1 MRDPLDGMVGQQ
13 LEDADILPGAGA
25 ETEPLFEVAVQ
36 VGERWR
42 QVPIAVDRGVVQGRR
57 FALQNHQKMQ
67 GIEHFFAV
75 AIAASVRC
83 HLLPVGD
90 HDDALDVPFHRHRG
104 RRTAAGRC
112 NCCCR
117 SAPSGTYR
125 LEPTGARKHR
135 RGGPARAAPRRDR
148 AGDARRLTPC
158 CHHRSAAALP
168 DNTAGGGCSA
178 RRGPSP
184 AAPAWPTAV
193 PDPSRDPRPVASR
206 SASPADKTSA

>member
-25 ETEPLFEVAVQ
+25 ETEPLFEVAAQ

-90 HDDALDVPFHRHRG
+90 HDDALDVPFHRHRAEG
-104 RRTAAGRC
+104 EPPRDAVTVVVEAHRLVLIDL
-112 NCCCR
+112 
-117 SAPSGTYR
+117 SR
-125 LEPTGARKHR
+125 LEHASIEGAVRHGQR
-135 RGGPARAAPRRDR
+135 RGEIV
-148 AGDARRLTPC
+148 LET
-158 CHHRSAAALP
+158 L
-168 DNTAGGGCSA
+168 
-178 RRGPSP
+178 
-184 AAPAWPTAV
+184 
-193 PDPSRDPRPVASR
+193 
-206 SASPADKTSA
+206 AD